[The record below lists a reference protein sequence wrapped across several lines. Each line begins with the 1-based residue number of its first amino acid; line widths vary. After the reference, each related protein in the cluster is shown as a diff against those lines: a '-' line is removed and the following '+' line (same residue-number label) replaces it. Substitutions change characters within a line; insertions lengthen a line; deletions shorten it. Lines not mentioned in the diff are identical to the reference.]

1 MKGKKPSKTD
11 LPKPQH
17 PFDHALNHQAGHSFK
32 KPFENALYQSNVIM
46 PSRVEAQKAEVA

>member
-1 MKGKKPSKTD
+1 MKGKKPSKTG
-11 LPKPQH
+11 LPTPQH

-32 KPFENALYQSNVIM
+32 KPFENALYQSNVIV